1 MKDELAELRQEV
13 ELKDKTITEIMMM
26 LEAAHRRLEPAE
38 GTE

>member
-13 ELKDKTITEIMMM
+13 ELKDKTITEITTI
-26 LEAAHRRLEPAE
+26 LEAKHTRLESAE